1 MTRVRA
7 AAHLSIRYLRFARR
21 DRGYNLLGAVL
32 IVALSLI
39 PLIVVLEVAN
49 GMIDGITRRF
59 IEVGTYHLQFHMYG
73 DMTGQEESEVL
84 GAMMEVDGINLAVP
98 ERQGLGLVYTPE
110 ARTGVQIRSVI
121 PDLYDRDSLF
131 RKYITLISGTFDL
144 TRSDNVLLGKVV
156 AETIG
161 AEVGSQIKLLTGK
174 RLGDDRIL
182 PKVTRFTVTGI
193 FSSGYQDMDKTWIY
207 IPLETGRRI
216 IPGDNAYQFIGIK
229 TADPYED
236 LGSVIKSLRNSLP
249 DGLGMY
255 RINTWFELEE
265 NQYRSFQTT
274 KYLLLFIMFLIVLV
288 ASVNVSTTLVMMVLE
303 KTQDIAILKSM
314 GAHPSVVSYS
324 FLMSGFFIGAAGT
337 AIGIV
342 MGMLIAVNINELIR
356 ILEVLSNGV
365 RFLVNQLIAPSSP
378 FSLSQSVSLMDP
390 AFYLE
395 EIPIRIAFL
404 ELFLIAFLT
413 ILLSTVAAFFP
424 SRRAGALK
432 PLEIIRRI

>member
-207 IPLETGRRI
+207 
-216 IPGDNAYQFIGIK
+216 
-229 TADPYED
+229 
-236 LGSVIKSLRNSLP
+236 
-249 DGLGMY
+249 M
-255 RINTWFELEE
+255 
-265 NQYRSFQTT
+265 
-274 KYLLLFIMFLIVLV
+274 
-288 ASVNVSTTLVMMVLE
+288 
-303 KTQDIAILKSM
+303 
-314 GAHPSVVSYS
+314 
-324 FLMSGFFIGAAGT
+324 
-337 AIGIV
+337 
-342 MGMLIAVNINELIR
+342 
-356 ILEVLSNGV
+356 
-365 RFLVNQLIAPSSP
+365 
-378 FSLSQSVSLMDP
+378 
-390 AFYLE
+390 
-395 EIPIRIAFL
+395 
-404 ELFLIAFLT
+404 
-413 ILLSTVAAFFP
+413 ILL
-424 SRRAGALK
+424 
-432 PLEIIRRI
+432 